1 MRVITE
7 KELKELKNTVVEVDT
22 ICVYDTPS
30 YKIAKLLE
38 LLDKEE
44 FVSTELILHLLQRN
58 AFRYRASSV
67 GLFYID
73 YICIIPFSITIIDQ
87 DTVPL
92 VDYDI
97 KLYRKLE
104 PLEPLL
110 GIYST

>member
-1 MRVITE
+1 MRVITV
-7 KELKELKNTVVEVDT
+7 KELKELKNTVVQVDT

-30 YKIAKLLE
+30 YKIAELLE

-44 FVSTELILHLLQRN
+44 FVSTELILHLLRMN
-58 AFRYRASSV
+58 AFRYFFKDIPYRASSV

-73 YICIIPFSITIIDQ
+73 YICIIPFSISIMDP

-97 KLYRKLE
+97 KLYRKL
-104 PLEPLL
+104 
-110 GIYST
+110 